1 VTVAWTLAVERS
13 RDELRAART
22 LLEAGLPAQ
31 AVSRAYFAAY
41 HAAGAALGVL
51 GETPSSPVNTVA
63 TFNRRV
69 GEGLEDGGAARSLRK
84 LFEDRND
91 VDYALAAAAPEEAQS
106 AIAAAERFVDF
117 TVRWVEERIKAA

>member
-1 VTVAWTLAVERS
+1 MTVVWALPAERS
-13 RDELRAART
+13 QEELRAARA
-22 LLEAGLPAQ
+22 LLDAGLPAQ

-41 HAAGAALGVL
+41 HAASGALLML
-51 GETPSSPVNTVA
+51 GEAPSSPVELISSFA
-63 TFNRRV
+63 RHV
-69 GEGLEDGGAARSLRK
+69 GAGMDDGAARSLRK